1 MRITTIAIGAAIVA
15 AAAMSACASRGV
27 VPSQSF
33 ASSNGT
39 SAMFAAKATP
49 TPTPCEKTSP
59 PMYYFAGNCVAFTLK
74 ETATTTVFLGK
85 YKPYEGI
92 KITTVFSKNSGGPA
106 AGIAAVM
113 GDATGKG
120 DITGKV
126 GGKAFKLYGDG
137 NNCLFNGKLG
147 PCPGKPFVY
156 AELINNSKYKIKPA
170 DTPKF
175 TITDENGFPG
185 THECFPAE
193 YSSKGWIP
201 ETTLDA
207 KPNGKTLNLPSVAND
222 GSLYYLPNAQFIVAG
237 VCE

>member
-39 SAMFAAKATP
+39 TAMLAAKATP
-49 TPTPCEKTSP
+49 TPTACEKTSP

-85 YKPYEGI
+85 YKPYDGI

-106 AGIAAVM
+106 GGIKAVM

-137 NNCLFNGKLG
+137 NDCFYRGKLG
-147 PCPGKPFVY
+147 PCRGKSFLY
-156 AELINNSKYKIKPA
+156 AELINNSGSTIKPV

-175 TITDENGFPG
+175 TIVDTNGFPG
-185 THECFPAE
+185 KKCFPAE
-193 YSSKGWIP
+193 YQKGGWVP
-201 ETTLDA
+201 EDNLFAAPKGNTLE
-207 KPNGKTLNLPSVAND
+207 LPSVAND
-222 GSLYYLPNAQFIVAG
+222 GSLYYLPHAQFIVAG